1 MPQKRHG
8 PVDVMSVDRA
18 MLAGTPPRSS
28 AQGYNALKLVTA

>member
-18 MLAGTPPRSS
+18 MLAGTPPAIQR
-28 AQGYNALKLVTA
+28 ARL